1 MRTRKIL
8 TNGLALFI
16 ALGALLASR
25 ASCGAT
31 RTDASTAGGPSS
43 VLGTFTLGANQ
54 TGRLVVST
62 PTSDIWDRGR
72 QGQVVLGFDVFR
84 PSTDIDSGHPANGSC
99 LKHHM
104 IERQACQVTLGA
116 GEAASFDVNGDGVSS
131 FQPVVGVAFDGSVR
145 GLMITFE
152 VMESDRVVT
161 AVPLPAVQR
170 LSGNGE

>member
-1 MRTRKIL
+1 MRNRKIL

-16 ALGALLASR
+16 ALGALLAIR
-25 ASCGAT
+25 AFCGAT
-31 RTDASTAGGPSS
+31 QTDASTAGGPSS
-43 VLGTFTLGANQ
+43 VFGTFTLGANQ
-54 TGRLVVST
+54 TGRLVVTT

-84 PSTDIDSGHPANGSC
+84 PNTDISSGQPANGTC

-104 IERQACQVTLGA
+104 IERQACQVTLGP

-131 FQPVVGVAFDGSVR
+131 FQPVVGVVSDGSVS
-145 GLMITFE
+145 GLMIAFE
-152 VMESDRVVT
+152 VMEGGRIVT

-170 LSGNGE
+170 LNGNGG